1 MLGDT
6 PQPGET
12 PRSEG
17 DPWSFADPDA
27 AWWRGETD
35 RPSRPRHPRRRPA
48 VAHQDQQPSGG
59 TNTLEPPA
67 AKTYTGEAADAHAAA
82 ASDVA
87 EALNPTAP
95 PRATPPAAE
104 LTPPPTA
111 AAIAPPIEEPAA
123 QPAEKSA
130 AQPAEKLATPPAEKP
145 ATPRAEELATQP
157 AEGHATAL
165 QGPLPEAPA
174 PVVAS
179 AAPPAEAVARFVAV
193 ERDHDRPDP
202 HRYDPLRPPAG
213 YTARRPA
220 PHAVQ
225 AIAATDQPEAATQP
239 SAAALAG
246 PSPTGSQPT
255 AETPDAQ
262 VEPAGETAE
271 PGTVTPPPADQDVMV
286 LPEPSARNR
295 PTVPLEPTAA
305 PARPP
310 VVRRP
315 RQGGSHARPTEPLP
329 PLTGSPVTD
338 ARLERLENSPF
349 WHDRVDDTIEVRPE
363 EPRRASGK
371 PRHSRRSAGLPLS
384 AQVSLVALGL
394 VAAFFAW
401 VSAEPFWLAVGHGDL
416 GNATTT
422 VCTGTGVTQRCAGQ
436 FTADDGSYTI
446 ARVTLLGVEG
456 TGRQPGAV
464 TPAKMVSPDSQQ
476 AYLGGTGALLQ
487 LRWMLGFAL
496 VLLCGYAIAGVTRAR
511 QLPSARA
518 RRGAILLS
526 LAGPLALLA
535 GFLAA
540 AY

>member
-35 RPSRPRHPRRRPA
+35 RPSRPRHPRRRPPSA
-48 VAHQDQQPSGG
+48 TKDQESSGG
-59 TNTLEPPA
+59 TGVLEPPGT
-67 AKTYTGEAADAHAAA
+67 KTHTGEAADAHAAA
-82 ASDVA
+82 AQDVA
-87 EALNPTAP
+87 EALDPTAS
-95 PRATPPAAE
+95 PRPTTPAAE
-104 LTPPPTA
+104 LTAPATA
-111 AAIAPPIEEPAA
+111 AALLPPVENPPLEAPP
-123 QPAEKSA
+123 SA
-130 AQPAEKLATPPAEKP
+130 
-145 ATPRAEELATQP
+145 
-157 AEGHATAL
+157 
-165 QGPLPEAPA
+165 APA

-179 AAPPAEAVARFVAV
+179 ASPPAEAVARFVAV

-213 YTARRPA
+213 YTPKRTAAGTLPSA
-220 PHAVQ
+220 ETAAEQPGAAVGQ
-225 AIAATDQPEAATQP
+225 QPDIAITQP
-239 SAAALAG
+239 STGSAAQAAAAVVEQPPAAAEPASAGAEAGSPAADAATAPPAAEAG
-246 PSPTGSQPT
+246 PSG
-255 AETPDAQ
+255 ARA
-262 VEPAGETAE
+262 

-295 PTVPLEPTAA
+295 PTVPLEPGAA

-315 RQGGSHARPTEPLP
+315 RQGGAHVRPTEPLP
-329 PLTGSPVTD
+329 PPTGSPATD

-349 WHDRVDDTIEVRPE
+349 WHDRVDDTIEVMPE
-363 EPRRASGK
+363 EPRRLPGR

-416 GNATTT
+416 GHATTT

-436 FTADDGSYTI
+436 FTAEDGSYTI

-487 LRWMLGFAL
+487 LRWLLGFAL

-518 RRGAILLS
+518 RRAAILLS

>member
-1 MLGDT
+1 MI
-6 PQPGET
+6 
-12 PRSEG
+12 
-17 DPWSFADPDA
+17 
-27 AWWRGETD
+27 
-35 RPSRPRHPRRRPA
+35 
-48 VAHQDQQPSGG
+48 
-59 TNTLEPPA
+59 EPPA
-67 AKTYTGEAADAHAAA
+67 AKTYTGEAADAHALAA
-82 ASDVA
+82 QDVA
-87 EALNPTAP
+87 EALDPAAP
-95 PRATPPAAE
+95 PRPASPAAD
-104 LTPPPTA
+104 LTPPETA
-111 AAIAPPIEEPAA
+111 AAIAPPIGAPAA
-123 QPAEKSA
+123 
-130 AQPAEKLATPPAEKP
+130 PPAQGP
-145 ATPRAEELATQP
+145 IAP
-157 AEGHATAL
+157 AEGPAQAAAAPVE
-165 QGPLPEAPA
+165 GPAQAAA

-202 HRYDPLRPPAG
+202 NRYDPLRPPAG
-213 YTARRPA
+213 YTARTATNAAAGAMPAIDAATEKPGTAVTQQPSTAVTQQPGSAATPPPAVAAAGPPTAATGPA
-220 PHAVQ
+220 PATETRPSAPGTPQPATPAAETRQPAV
-225 AIAATDQPEAATQP
+225 EAAQP
-239 SAAALAG
+239 AAAAGEVTPPVTAAG
-246 PSPTGSQPT
+246 PPH
-255 AETPDAQ
+255 
-262 VEPAGETAE
+262 

-295 PTVPLEPTAA
+295 PTVPLEPGPV

-315 RQGGSHARPTEPLP
+315 RQGGAHARPTEPLP
-329 PLTGSPVTD
+329 PLTGSPTTD

-349 WHDRVDDTIEVRPE
+349 WHDRVDDTIEVQPE
-363 EPRRASGK
+363 APRRSAGK

-487 LRWMLGFAL
+487 LRWLLGFAL

>member
-12 PRSEG
+12 PRHEG

-35 RPSRPRHPRRRPA
+35 RQTTRPRHPRRRPPA
-48 VAHQDQQPSGG
+48 AAQDQQTPGG
-59 TNTLEPPA
+59 TGTLLPPA
-67 AKTYTGEAADAHAAA
+67 PKEYAGEAAEAHAAA
-82 ASDVA
+82 AQDVA
-87 EALNPTAP
+87 EALDPAAA
-95 PRATPPAAE
+95 PRAAAPSAE
-104 LTPPPTA
+104 VTAPPTA
-111 AAIAPPIEEPAA
+111 AALTT
-123 QPAEKSA
+123 PAE
-130 AQPAEKLATPPAEKP
+130 T
-145 ATPRAEELATQP
+145 
-157 AEGHATAL
+157 
-165 QGPLPEAPA
+165 
-174 PVVAS
+174 VAD
-179 AAPPAEAVARFVAV
+179 FVAV

-213 YTARRPA
+213 HEPRTTAR
-220 PHAVQ
+220 
-225 AIAATDQPEAATQP
+225 T
-239 SAAALAG
+239 AAADA
-246 PSPTGSQPT
+246 PPT
-255 AETPDAQ
+255 AAAAPPTAAAADTTPTAAADTMPTAAAQTAADTMPTAAAQTTADTMPTAAADAQ
-262 VEPAGETAE
+262 PASATEVAVPLAAREADTPQPPTAS
-271 PGTVTPPPADQDVMV
+271 VTPPPPDQDVMV

-295 PTVPLEPTAA
+295 PTVPLEPGPAA
-305 PARPP
+305 ARPP
-310 VVRRP
+310 VIRRP
-315 RQGGSHARPTEPLP
+315 RQGGAHARPTEPLP
-329 PLTGSPVTD
+329 PPTGSPGTD

-349 WHDRVDDTIEVRPE
+349 WHDRIEDTVEV
-363 EPRRASGK
+363 PREQTRRVAGR
-371 PRHSRRSAGLPLS
+371 PRHSRRAAGLPLS

-401 VSAEPFWLAVGHGDL
+401 VSAEPFWLAVGHGDNGL
-416 GNATTT
+416 ATTT

-436 FTADDGSYTI
+436 FAAADGSYTI

-487 LRWMLGFAL
+487 LRWLLGFAL
-496 VLLCGYAIAGVTRAR
+496 VVLCGYAIAGVTRAR
-511 QLPSARA
+511 QLPTARA
-518 RRGAILLS
+518 RRAAILLS